1 MKMKSYMWVPVL
13 IAVSMTGCKANSGK
27 IPNPTH
33 SQAARKA
40 DVPPSSKPKETVVQ
54 VKCPLPGSNDLGDS
68 MSEDEIKDNAYF
80 WNEVQTAIRE
90 GRRDKVVGF
99 MHYPLLDGVKGRVSV
114 RSAHEFVADYDKLFP
129 VGLRQY
135 ILGHDSSCVHRV
147 GDKGYMIGSGVLWF
161 DIYDKGEFR
170 IFTINGTEPWDD

>member
-90 GRRDKVVGF
+90 GRRDKVAGF
-99 MHYPLLDGVKGRVSV
+99 MHYL
-114 RSAHEFVADYDKLFP
+114 Y
-129 VGLRQY
+129 
-135 ILGHDSSCVHRV
+135 
-147 GDKGYMIGSGVLWF
+147 
-161 DIYDKGEFR
+161 
-170 IFTINGTEPWDD
+170 